1 MLPSHRF
8 PSQLYERI
16 VPDYV
21 AKAPLG
27 LPRFSQSKTKNGV
40 SALTT
45 IPTAITGGIR
55 KDVPL
60 SFGLVARLALAGGL
74 CSAVTKA
81 VTSPIELRKTREQ
94 VTLSLTSNPTLTL
107 TSTPTLTLTST
118 PTLPLPPTL
127 TLAGGRH
134 GHSWRCRGANHP

>member
-1 MLPSHRF
+1 VLPSHRF
-8 PSQLYERI
+8 PSQVPTRTLSLSLTRPLYLTRTLTLTLAPPPTQLYERI

-27 LPRFSQSKTKNGV
+27 LSKFGQPKSQV

-74 CSAVTKA
+74 CS
-81 VTSPIELRKTREQ
+81 
-94 VTLSLTSNPTLTL
+94 
-107 TSTPTLTLTST
+107 
-118 PTLPLPPTL
+118 
-127 TLAGGRH
+127 G
-134 GHSWRCRGANHP
+134 